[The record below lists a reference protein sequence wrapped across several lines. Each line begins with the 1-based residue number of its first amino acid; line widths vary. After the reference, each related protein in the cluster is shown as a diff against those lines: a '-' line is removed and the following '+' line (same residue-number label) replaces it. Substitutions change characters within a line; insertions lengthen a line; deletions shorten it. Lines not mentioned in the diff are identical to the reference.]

1 MADPTA
7 DEKRAA
13 RLEAERLK
21 AQEGQKAMQEYRDEQ
36 AATAAKTVR
45 LRALRLAKEA
55 EDAKA
60 KAAAKLLKASAP
72 KKKATVAKKASS
84 SAGSK

>member
-13 RLEAERLK
+13 RIESERVK

-36 AATAAKTVR
+36 VATAAKTAR

-55 EDAKA
+55 EEATA
-60 KAAAKLLKASAP
+60 KAAAKLLKAQSP
-72 KKKATVAKKASS
+72 AKKA
-84 SAGSK
+84 AAKKPRA

>member
-1 MADPTA
+1 MADNTA

-13 RLEAERLK
+13 RLETERLK

-60 KAAAKLLKASAP
+60 KAEAKALKASAP
-72 KKKATVAKKASS
+72 KKKAAAKKA
-84 SAGSK
+84 AVSK

>member
-21 AQEGQKAMQEYRDEQ
+21 TQEGQKAMQEYRDEQ
-36 AATAAKTVR
+36 VATAAKTVR

-55 EDAKA
+55 EEAEA
-60 KAAAKLLKASAP
+60 KAAAKLLKAKSP
-72 KKKATVAKKASS
+72 AKKTA
-84 SAGSK
+84 AKKPRA

>member
-1 MADPTA
+1 MADITA

-13 RLEAERLK
+13 RLETERLK

-60 KAAAKLLKASAP
+60 KAEAKALKASAP
-72 KKKATVAKKASS
+72 KKKTATKKA
-84 SAGSK
+84 AVTK

>member
-1 MADPTA
+1 MADITA

-13 RLEAERLK
+13 RLETERLK

-36 AATAAKTVR
+36 VATAAKTVR

-60 KAAAKLLKASAP
+60 KAEEKALKASAP
-72 KKKATVAKKASS
+72 KKKAAAKKA
-84 SAGSK
+84 AGSK